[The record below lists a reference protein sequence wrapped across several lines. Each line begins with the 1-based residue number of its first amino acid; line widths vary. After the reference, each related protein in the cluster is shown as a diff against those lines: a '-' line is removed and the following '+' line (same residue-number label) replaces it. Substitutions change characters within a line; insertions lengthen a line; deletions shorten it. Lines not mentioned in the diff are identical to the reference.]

1 MHLYIDLGTSN
12 FRAGASIQ
20 KAVLNEPSVVAYG
33 PGQSTIVGGQA
44 EQMLGR
50 HPGEIRL
57 TRPMEGGIVRDYDA
71 VVDVLKYAV
80 SKLHVNRVLRKFSIT
95 MSCPG
100 TQSQVD
106 RKALEEAARAVGAGN
121 VHFVEAPI
129 AAAIGAGLPID
140 KPTGCLVVNLGG
152 GTTEV
157 SLISMGGIV
166 DSQSVNSGGQ
176 AIDEEIVDA
185 IRKQYSFV
193 IGTRSAQALKHQVGQ
208 PSADNVF
215 KVRGRN
221 LETGLPDTLEVPR
234 QFIEPMLEAYTDKI
248 IQLLIQ
254 AIEACPPELVGDI
267 MDHGVILVGGGAYMQ
282 RVVNRL
288 TERIEVPVVADDEP
302 DTCVIRGLMKTR
314 TTSRNRSTWKMP
326 QFKQLLRKATPQ

>member
-1 MHLYIDLGTSN
+1 
-12 FRAGASIQ
+12 
-20 KAVLNEPSVVAYG
+20 
-33 PGQSTIVGGQA
+33 
-44 EQMLGR
+44 
-50 HPGEIRL
+50 
-57 TRPMEGGIVRDYDA
+57 
-71 VVDVLKYAV
+71 
-80 SKLHVNRVLRKFSIT
+80 
-95 MSCPG
+95 
-100 TQSQVD
+100 VD
-106 RKALEEAARAVGAGN
+106 RKALEEAARAVGAGS